1 MTLLLLVNL
10 GYGGGTAS
18 TAPATLGDLTT
29 LFTAYVNGLQ
39 NSNGYED
46 ADTLIAND
54 LATVIAAV
62 DQDDD
67 RNTQYALYLS

>member
-1 MTLLLLVNL
+1 MTLLLLHNL
-10 GYGGGTAS
+10 GFGGGAG
-18 TAPATLGDLTT
+18 ATVPGVLGDLTT

-54 LATVIAAV
+54 LATVIAPV